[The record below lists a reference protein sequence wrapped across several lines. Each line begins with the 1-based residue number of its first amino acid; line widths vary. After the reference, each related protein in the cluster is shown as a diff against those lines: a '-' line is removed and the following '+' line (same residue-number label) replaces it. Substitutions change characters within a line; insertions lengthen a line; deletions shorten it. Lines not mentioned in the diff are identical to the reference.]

1 MRSRPTSR
9 RPTRAPWCRWNKFS
23 APQNPKQQSNRSAG
37 KAAGRFLYSV
47 KPARPFYRFFYKKPK
62 PLAAFSVYTGESTT
76 QKGAVKMK
84 KKPWLVLLFCLA
96 VLCAVWFACCGRRP
110 YKDLQPS
117 DIVSATV
124 RLSPPDETV
133 PVTDIPELT
142 GYLRQ
147 IVIYRRD
154 SSHTSY
160 AGQAAVFTLTMAD
173 GSRAE
178 IVAYNP
184 FVILN
189 GTGYRAQYAPCEEL
203 NRYANRLLEETG

>member
-1 MRSRPTSR
+1 
-9 RPTRAPWCRWNKFS
+9 
-23 APQNPKQQSNRSAG
+23 
-37 KAAGRFLYSV
+37 
-47 KPARPFYRFFYKKPK
+47 
-62 PLAAFSVYTGESTT
+62 
-76 QKGAVKMK
+76 MK

-124 RLSPPDETV
+124 RLSPPDKTV

-154 SSHTSY
+154 NSHTAY

-173 GSRAE
+173 GSREE

-189 GTGYRAQYAPCEEL
+189 GTGYRTQYAPCEEL
-203 NRYANRLLEETG
+203 NRYANRLLEEAG

>member
-1 MRSRPTSR
+1 
-9 RPTRAPWCRWNKFS
+9 
-23 APQNPKQQSNRSAG
+23 
-37 KAAGRFLYSV
+37 
-47 KPARPFYRFFYKKPK
+47 
-62 PLAAFSVYTGESTT
+62 
-76 QKGAVKMK
+76 MK
-84 KKPWLVLLFCLA
+84 KKPWLVALFCLA
-96 VLCAVWFACCGRRP
+96 VLCAVCAVWFVSAGRRP

-154 SSHTSY
+154 NSHTAY

-173 GSRAE
+173 GSQEE

-189 GTGYRAQYAPCEEL
+189 GTGYRTQYAPCEEL
-203 NRYANRLLEETG
+203 NRYANRLLEEAG